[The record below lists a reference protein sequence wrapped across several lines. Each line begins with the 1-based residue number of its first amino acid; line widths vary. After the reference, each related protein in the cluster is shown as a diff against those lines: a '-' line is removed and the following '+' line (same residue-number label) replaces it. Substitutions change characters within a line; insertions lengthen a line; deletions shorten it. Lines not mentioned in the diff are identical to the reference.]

1 MSAIQ
6 PEILENEAPLTE
18 NEASHERLPIVKS
31 PRRVVFFGLVMG
43 LIFDWFFVGNTL
55 GIALPVFTWVL
66 IIGFLFVH
74 WREQETARLGNIGLA
89 IPVLFFSFM
98 AAWRSN
104 DFLTFLN
111 VVSTIV
117 LLTYLTYTY
126 TGQRLYLHGFLG
138 YFMIPVRT
146 WSESLVEGALV
157 LRDGTA
163 EIRASIG
170 RWETIYAI
178 LRGLLL
184 AGPVLLIF
192 VALLS
197 AADALFADIL
207 GDIFDNFLFRVPEF
221 FLRFMLVAL
230 ITWVLGG
237 LTVVAL
243 QQKKDAEPIRL
254 LSKFT
259 LTFLGNV
266 EAMVIM
272 VLVDILFASFV
283 AVQFSYFFRPVQ
295 RIFDE
300 ELGVTFSEAARRGF
314 FELVIVAC
322 LSLGLILTLHW
333 LSRRENKRQMVAFNG
348 AASFMIGMVL
358 VILVS
363 AFYRLFLYEVSFGFT
378 QLRLYSHLFIVCLA
392 GLLCWTVVVLW
403 FRPQQFATGF
413 FVTAFTFVGLLNL
426 INPDGFIAR
435 QNILRYQP
443 ADGASL
449 SSFLDE
455 YGSVALD
462 GRVSRS
468 LDAEYLITL
477 PDDAIPAMV
486 EHYDDLSASDR
497 AALGLE
503 FASRLERFEE
513 ERQDQPWQSFHIGRL
528 LAYQALQE
536 WAGSS

>member
-1 MSAIQ
+1 MRVLQ
-6 PEILENEAPLTE
+6 PDLLEHEAPLTE
-18 NEASHERLPIVKS
+18 HEAPRTRLPMVKS
-31 PRRVVFFGLVMG
+31 PRRVVLYALAMG
-43 LIFDWFFVGNTL
+43 LFFDWFFVGHTL
-55 GIALPVFTWVL
+55 GIALPVFTWIL
-66 IIGFLFVH
+66 ITGFLFVH

-89 IPVLFFSFM
+89 IPILFFSFM

-104 DFLTFLN
+104 GFLTFLN
-111 VVSTIV
+111 VASTLI

-126 TGQRLYLHGFLG
+126 TGQRLYRHGFLG
-138 YFMIPVRT
+138 YFLIPIRT

-157 LRDGTA
+157 LRDGT
-163 EIRASIG
+163 EDIRKSIG
-170 RWETIYAI
+170 RWETIYGL

-184 AGPVLLIF
+184 AGPVLLVFI
-192 VALLS
+192 ALLS
-197 AADALFADIL
+197 AADALFANIL
-207 GDIFDNFLFRVPEF
+207 GDIFDSFLYRVPEF
-221 FLRFMLVAL
+221 FLRVILVAL

-243 QQKKDAEPIRL
+243 QEKKDAEPIRL
-254 LSKFT
+254 LSKFN
-259 LTFLGNV
+259 LTFVGNV

-272 VLVDILFASFV
+272 VLVDILFVSFV

-314 FELVIVAC
+314 FELVVVAC
-322 LSLGLILTLHW
+322 LSLGLILGLHW
-333 LSRRENKRQMVAFNG
+333 LSRRDNKRQMVAFNG

-403 FRPQQFATGF
+403 CRPQQFATGF
-413 FVTAFTFVGLLNL
+413 FVTAFAFVAMLNL

-443 ADGASL
+443 ADGVGL
-449 SSFLDE
+449 SSFLAH
-455 YGSVALD
+455 YGSAALD
-462 GRVSRS
+462 GRISRT
-468 LDAEYLITL
+468 LDTEYLITL
-477 PDDAIPAMV
+477 PDDAIPVMV
-486 EHYDDLSASDR
+486 KHFDELNASDR

-503 FASRLERFEE
+503 FATRLERFDA
-513 ERQDQPWQSFHIGRL
+513 ERQTQPWQAFHLGRL
-528 LAYQALQE
+528 LAYRALQG